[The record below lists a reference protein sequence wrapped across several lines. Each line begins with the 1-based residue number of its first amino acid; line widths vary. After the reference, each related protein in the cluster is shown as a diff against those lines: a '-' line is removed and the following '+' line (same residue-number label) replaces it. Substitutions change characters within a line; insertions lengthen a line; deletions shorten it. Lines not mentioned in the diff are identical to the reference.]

1 MKLLERLKVLEQ
13 FKKEW
18 PDFRVLVRSAGL
30 LCARKIRKEDSTQE
44 ASQIRAMLPRTRCL
58 QAAVWFLLVLFF
70 VLIRLGCSSCDSTS
84 SSKAKDADAL
94 HESSNQTDHLLEVG
108 SGLKADRIDAV
119 RASVKKRELREK
131 IDKIRM
137 QLAKLEERQSG
148 CQSMKLFSR
157 GVEPESNSFWRV
169 EYKECHKLDNKELNR
184 DYVPLFKGDENCISL
199 IMRKGTLAFP
209 PPLGYVPPA
218 PNNLPRKIAILNVP
232 FPPGEPE
239 DWAVDDWIETYLP
252 AGYYRAT
259 GTYLEEVSTALCAAK
274 MKQSVDRGVEKDV
287 AAGLVGV
294 EMFARASRVYIFE
307 KLSDEEYAHA
317 LNQQKNESHA
327 LAKKYKKE
335 IKDLETEIS
344 QVDVWLKERFA
355 ANAISQ
361 KKAEEFAVSLLSQTD
376 FTKVWNNVGISK
388 AISEEVL
395 DKVMSIET
403 LKDISFLCDL
413 QKKADWKRLLAFAA
427 EKCGVG
433 DVDDSEYPPPETTE
447 KIIKRILTPTL
458 NSDMFPLNQVSLVII
473 TSKAGKNK
481 MRELSDDREVEIVIE
496 GDEVVY
502 DERSIYGRRRLTFG
516 PSGNFNCT
524 NAILNH
530 RIDTLKKETFG
541 SGVVIDLT
549 QEKLYVCNRHSE
561 VASIPEAA
569 EAFCRKVA
577 CSENQEKLKKE
588 AVVFAAKLKQMLRLS
603 LKTRTPE

>member
-1 MKLLERLKVLEQ
+1 M
-13 FKKEW
+13 
-18 PDFRVLVRSAGL
+18 
-30 LCARKIRKEDSTQE
+30 T
-44 ASQIRAMLPRTRCL
+44 
-58 QAAVWFLLVLFF
+58 
-70 VLIRLGCSSCDSTS
+70 
-84 SSKAKDADAL
+84 
-94 HESSNQTDHLLEVG
+94 
-108 SGLKADRIDAV
+108 
-119 RASVKKRELREK
+119 
-131 IDKIRM
+131 
-137 QLAKLEERQSG
+137 
-148 CQSMKLFSR
+148 
-157 GVEPESNSFWRV
+157 
-169 EYKECHKLDNKELNR
+169 
-184 DYVPLFKGDENCISL
+184 
-199 IMRKGTLAFP
+199 
-209 PPLGYVPPA
+209 
-218 PNNLPRKIAILNVP
+218 
-232 FPPGEPE
+232 
-239 DWAVDDWIETYLP
+239 
-252 AGYYRAT
+252 
-259 GTYLEEVSTALCAAK
+259 
-274 MKQSVDRGVEKDV
+274 
-287 AAGLVGV
+287 
-294 EMFARASRVYIFE
+294 
-307 KLSDEEYAHA
+307 DEEYAQA
-317 LNQQKNESHA
+317 LNQQKNETHA
-327 LAKKYKKE
+327 LAKKYKKKIEELENE
-335 IKDLETEIS
+335 IL
-344 QVDVWLKERFA
+344 QVDVWLGGRFA
-355 ANAISQ
+355 ANARSQ
-361 KKAEEFAVSLLSQTD
+361 KVAEEFAVSLLTQTD

-427 EKCGVG
+427 EKCGV
-433 DVDDSEYPPPETTE
+433 DNVADSEYPPPETTEKIIEYTE

-530 RIDTLKKETFG
+530 RIDTLKKETYG

-588 AVVFAAKLKQMLRLS
+588 AAVFAAKLKQMLRPS
-603 LKTRTPE
+603 LETRTPE

>member
-18 PDFRVLVRSAGL
+18 PDFRVLVRSVGL

-70 VLIRLGCSSCDSTS
+70 VLMRLGCSSCDSTS

-119 RASVKKRELREK
+119 RASVKKRELREI

-137 QLAKLEERQSG
+137 QLAKLERRQNG
-148 CQSMKLFSR
+148 CQSMRLL
-157 GVEPESNSFWRV
+157 GDGAEPESNSLWRV
-169 EYKECHKLDNKELNR
+169 EYKEVGKLNPEGVDRKTVIKFN
-184 DYVPLFKGDENCISL
+184 GDEYCIPL
-199 IMRKGTLAFP
+199 IMNRTGTLAFP
-209 PPLGYVPPA
+209 GSTGRKKFH
-218 PNNLPRKIAILNVP
+218 LPVAIAVLNVS
-232 FPPGEPE
+232 FPHGGPE
-239 DWAVDDWIETYLP
+239 NWSRDDMYLP

-259 GTYLEEVSTALCAAK
+259 GTYLEDISKAAAA
-274 MKQSVDRGVEKDV
+274 MNLKQSLDRGGEG
-287 AAGLVGV
+287 APSSREV
-294 EMFARASRVYIFE
+294 EMFKRVSKIYLFE
-307 KLSDEEYAHA
+307 KMTDEEYAQA
-317 LNQQKNESHA
+317 LNQQKNETHA
-327 LAKKYKKE
+327 LAKKYKKKIEELENE
-335 IKDLETEIS
+335 ILE
-344 QVDVWLKERFA
+344 VDVWLRERFA
-355 ANAISQ
+355 ANARSQ
-361 KKAEEFAVSLLSQTD
+361 KKAEEFAVSLLTQTD

-395 DKVMSIET
+395 DKVMSIKT

-427 EKCGVG
+427 EKCGV
-433 DVDDSEYPPPETTE
+433 DNVADSEYPPPETTE

-516 PSGNFNCT
+516 PSGNFNYT
-524 NAILNH
+524 GEIHNH
-530 RIDTLKKETFG
+530 RIDTLKKENFG

-577 CSENQEKLKKE
+577 YSENQEKLKKE
-588 AVVFAAKLKQMLRLS
+588 AVVFAATLKQMLRLS
-603 LKTRTPE
+603 LKRRTPE